1 MAEYHV
7 DYIKMLGGKLR
18 HKNLRSEEAFLKWM
32 QNRGAQY
39 AYLFVQRI
47 EREEEE

>member
-32 QNRGAQY
+32 QEHGVHC
-39 AYLFVQRI
+39 AYLFVFR
-47 EREEEE
+47 REVAE